1 MRILIVK
8 LSSIGDIIK
17 TYRAFY
23 QIRFSYPQAHI
34 SWAVEDRYKDTVTH
48 LRGLDDVIALP
59 FKDAK
64 KGSWTPLFQKLKE
77 LRKKQFDIVFD
88 FHGNFKSA
96 IVTGLTR
103 AKTKIGYDR
112 KSVAEWPN
120 LLVTNLKISA
130 PKYLPPDERSLLI
143 VDALTNSKRA
153 ATPPLR
159 LVLDK
164 MEKNA
169 IEEFVHQIG
178 QNFLMICPFSAWDQK
193 TLDIS
198 DWIRWIQ
205 MIRMDWGL
213 KIVIPFFSE
222 KEEIGARKIQSEFT
236 HVHLWKIGS
245 LNKWQ
250 YLMSF
255 SKMVIAVDSASL
267 HLAGV
272 TNIPTFSIFGP
283 TLDDVYRPIG
293 DIHKSF
299 QGSCPYNKTFNQKCK
314 LLRTCAAP
322 CLKKADL
329 MVIHEQ
335 FNSHLLTCLNAAK
348 ATMQQIQ
355 SMSYV

>member
-23 QIRFSYPQAHI
+23 QIRFSYPDAHI

-48 LRGLDDVIALP
+48 LKGLDDVIALP

-64 KGSWTPLFQKLKE
+64 KGSWKPLLVQLRA
-77 LRKKQFDIVFD
+77 LRKKHFDILFD

-96 IVTGLTR
+96 IVTGISR
-103 AKTKIGYDR
+103 AQTKIGYDR

-130 PKYLPPDERSLLI
+130 PKYLPPDERTLLI
-143 VDALTNSKRA
+143 VEAITNSKRA

-159 LVLDK
+159 LMLDK
-164 MEKNA
+164 IEKTA
-169 IEEFVHQIG
+169 IEDFVQQIG

-193 TLDIS
+193 TLDIA

-205 MIRMDWGL
+205 MIRMDWGFQ
-213 KIVIPFFSE
+213 IVIPFFSE
-222 KEEIGARKIQSEFT
+222 KEHLGAKKIQGEFS
-236 HVHLWKIGS
+236 HVHLWQIKS

-250 YLMSF
+250 YLMSY

-272 TNIPTFSIFGP
+272 TNIPTFSVFGP
-283 TLDDVYRPIG
+283 TLDNVYRPIG

-299 QGSCPYNKTFNQKCK
+299 QGCCPFNKTFNQKCK

-322 CLKKADL
+322 CLKKANI
-329 MVIHEQ
+329 MSIHEQ
-335 FNSHLLTCLNAAK
+335 FSAHLTVCLNAAK
-348 ATMQQIQ
+348 ATQQQILA
-355 SMSYV
+355 MSSV